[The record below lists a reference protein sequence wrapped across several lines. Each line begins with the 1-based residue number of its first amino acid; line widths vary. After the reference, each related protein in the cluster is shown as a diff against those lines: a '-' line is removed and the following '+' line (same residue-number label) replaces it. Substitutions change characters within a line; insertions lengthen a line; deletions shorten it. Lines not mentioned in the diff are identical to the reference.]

1 MKKLFYLIIVLVGL
15 GMWLGINFAKN
26 QPLFSN
32 PFADK
37 EIAEKAKQTVQDVQ
51 RKAGEA
57 VDRAFEETS
66 K

>member
-32 PFADK
+32 PFADR
-37 EIAEKAKQTVQDVQ
+37 EIAEKAKQTVKGVQ
-51 RKAGEA
+51 RKAEEV
-57 VDRAFEETS
+57 VDRALDETS

>member
-32 PFADK
+32 PFADR
-37 EIAEKAKQTVQDVQ
+37 EIAEKAKQAIKELP
-51 RKAGEA
+51 RKAEEV
-57 VDRAFEETS
+57 VDRAMDETS

>member
-1 MKKLFYLIIVLVGL
+1 MKKLIYLIIVLVGL

-37 EIAEKAKQTVQDVQ
+37 EIAEKAKQTVKGVQ
-51 RKAGEA
+51 RKAEEV
-57 VDRAFEETS
+57 VDRAFDETS

>member
-15 GMWLGINFAKN
+15 GMWLGINIAKE

-37 EIAEKAKQTVQDVQ
+37 EIAEKAKETAKAVK
-51 RKAGEA
+51 RKAEEA
-57 VDRAFEETS
+57 VERAIDQTN

>member
-32 PFADK
+32 PFADR
-37 EIAEKAKQTVQDVQ
+37 EIAEKAKQTVKGVQ
-51 RKAGEA
+51 RKAEEV
-57 VDRAFEETS
+57 VDRALDETS
-66 K
+66 R

>member
-1 MKKLFYLIIVLVGL
+1 MKKLFYLIIILVGI
-15 GMWLGINFAKN
+15 GMWLGINIAKN

-37 EIAEKAKQTVQDVQ
+37 EIAEKATQAAKAVKQ
-51 RKAGEA
+51 KLGEE
-57 VDRAFEETS
+57 VDRVIDETT